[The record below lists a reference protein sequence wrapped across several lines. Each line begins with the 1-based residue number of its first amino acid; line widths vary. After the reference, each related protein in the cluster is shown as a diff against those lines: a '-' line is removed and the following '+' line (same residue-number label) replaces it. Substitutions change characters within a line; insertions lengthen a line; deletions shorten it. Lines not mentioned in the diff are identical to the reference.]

1 MINIEQRI
9 SNIDTHKLAADLNST
24 GYVLV
29 KNLLTD
35 EECAGL
41 TGNYSDAALYRKTV
55 IMERHQ
61 YGLGEYKYF
70 NYPLPDLVQQMRE
83 GIYPLLAPVAN
94 NWMKM
99 LGIEKQFP
107 EQHKDLIEYCH
118 EAGQVK
124 PTPLILKYGQ
134 SGYNA
139 LHQDLYGDVFFPMQA
154 VVLLSEAGTDFT
166 GGEFVLV
173 EQRPRAQS
181 KAMVVN
187 FTKGDLLVF
196 TTNFRPV
203 QGTRGYHKVNM
214 RHGVSEVTSGSR
226 YTLGVIFHDAK

>member
-1 MINIEQRI
+1 MSI
-9 SNIDTHKLAADLNST
+9 SESIKNIDSNKLTEDLNRT
-24 GYVLV
+24 GYAIVNNILTEKECDILV
-29 KNLLTD
+29 SEYN
-35 EECAGL
+35 
-41 TGNYSDAALYRKTV
+41 NAALYRKTV

-70 NYPLPDLVQQMRE
+70 TYPLPDAVEQLRTQM
-83 GIYPLLAPVAN
+83 YPLLAPIAN
-94 NWMKM
+94 NWMKA
-99 LGIEKQFP
+99 LNIDKQFP
-107 EQHKDLIEYCH
+107 ATHSELLHHCQAE
-118 EAGQVK
+118 GQLK
-124 PTPLILKYGQ
+124 PTPLILQYGK

-154 VVLLSEAGTDFT
+154 VVFLSGPGQDYE

-181 KAMVVN
+181 RAIVLKPG
-187 FTKGDLLVF
+187 KGDLLVF

-203 QGTRGYHKVNM
+203 QGSRGCHRVNM
-214 RHGVSEVTSGSR
+214 QHGVSEVTEGQR

>member
-1 MINIEQRI
+1 MSINKAIN
-9 SNIDTHKLAADLNST
+9 SIDNDRLTDDLNRT
-24 GYVLV
+24 GYAIIPNILTEKECDILV
-29 KNLLTD
+29 SEYNHS
-35 EECAGL
+35 E
-41 TGNYSDAALYRKTV
+41 LYRKTV
-55 IMERHQ
+55 VMERHQ

-70 NYPLPDLVQQMRE
+70 TYPLPDVVQQLRT

-94 NWMKM
+94 NWMKV
-99 LGIEKQFP
+99 LNIDKEFP
-107 EQHKDLIEYCH
+107 AAHKELVDYCH
-118 EAGQVK
+118 AEGQLK
-124 PTPLILKYGQ
+124 PTPLILQYGR

-154 VVLLSEAGTDFT
+154 VIILSEPGKDFE

-181 KAMVVN
+181 RAIVLKPN
-187 FTKGDLLVF
+187 KGDLLVF

-203 QGTRGYHKVNM
+203 RGSRGYHKVNM
-214 RHGVSEVTSGSR
+214 RHGVSEITDGRR

>member
-1 MINIEQRI
+1 MMNIQQKINGI
-9 SNIDTHKLAADLNST
+9 NKDDLAADLNRT
-24 GYVLV
+24 GYALV
-29 KNLLTD
+29 KGLLTA
-35 EECAGL
+35 EECDRLIGDYK
-41 TGNYSDAALYRKTV
+41 TESLYRKTV

-70 NYPLPDLVQQMRE
+70 DYPLPDVIQQLRE
-83 GIYPLLAPVAN
+83 SIYPLLAPVAN
-94 NWMKM
+94 NWMKV
-99 LGIEKQFP
+99 LNIEKQFP
-107 EQHKDLIEYCH
+107 EQHKELIEHCH
-118 EAGQVK
+118 KAGQVK
-124 PTPLILKYGQ
+124 PTPLILQYGQ

-154 VVLLSEAGTDFT
+154 VVLLSEAGSDFT

-187 FTKGDLLVF
+187 FAKGDLLVF

-203 QGTRGYHKVNM
+203 QGSRGYHRVNM